1 MLKSHISRIAG
12 FMHSNR
18 NGWLAA
24 ASLAILAALASTLAS
39 VGANDAF
46 RPQPKRPQTPATK
59 TPAQAN
65 KTYTLYTGLWR
76 TDGSFVSTIRIKNVL
91 VVAPMDV
98 TPVIFMADGTPY
110 MLSPVHIPV
119 SGVATV
125 NINDALAAAPPS
137 IASHNSQ
144 YGSAALLYSYSSPGH
159 VTASVAAIDAPRS
172 LSYTYPFVEPMNMPG
187 HDSRQV
193 LEGLWWKRD
202 QAVTGFVT
210 LTNTTDQQRTAVLTS
225 IRPGNNSSQQQFS
238 LSPHTA
244 QMFDLREFGGDIRGH
259 DNRAGGIRVEYEGSQ
274 GAILVTGGLVNESEG
289 YSADLPFWFHDMSSS
304 SPSQITYA
312 SAGLMLGKPDPMM
325 MPGFPSET
333 TFSIYLSLRNATER
347 PLDVPLQLNYTPEMG
362 MGGAVP
368 VTRNLPTEHLA
379 PFEAKQVDLQGP
391 LNAAGL
397 KSFNGS
403 INLSTSFT
411 GHAGD
416 LIIATGSVDQT
427 GTYVFEVGPKAIS
440 TATSQ
445 FSNYWSV
452 ANGNDTMYSLWNPTP
467 SAQDILV
474 TFYYGDGSGK
484 YTVPVHLEAQAST
497 MIDMAMLIAEIR
509 PDANGN
515 IIPPSVQEGSA
526 SFFSAEGKN
535 EKITL
540 VIAAGIY
547 NISTATCG
555 SDCPYCCGDSNFAIS
570 PNPILCP
577 IGESMPCTATA
588 TDCYGGTLY
597 PGVTSWSSSNTS
609 VMTVNVYG
617 NVTGVSV
624 GQATITANFDS
635 VPTYT
640 GMVCYYPCPTG
651 SPSVSAG
658 ANATTP
664 SQHTYPNP
672 PLTGCRVSVPY
683 DAVINT
689 TTGKRHQAQDTVGT
703 NIQVGTPVYAPEA
716 GTITNFV
723 TGQPHDSRPTS
734 QCAGQNSPADFIEL
748 RSDSD
753 QALTRLYHVTILP
766 TLATIG
772 THVTGGQQ
780 IGTID
785 ISGCTSAPHTHIQR
799 KVNGVLVNFTMPCD
813 NSHFDDPST
822 YYDDSDGTWP

>member
-391 LNAAGL
+391 LNAAEL
-397 KSFNGS
+397 KNFNGS

-411 GHAGD
+411 GHAGI
-416 LIIATGSVDQT
+416 LSSLRGVSIRPAPMCSRSAPRPSAPPQANSRTIGVSQT
-427 GTYVFEVGPKAIS
+427 GT
-440 TATSQ
+440 T
-445 FSNYWSV
+445 
-452 ANGNDTMYSLWNPTP
+452 
-467 SAQDILV
+467 
-474 TFYYGDGSGK
+474 
-484 YTVPVHLEAQAST
+484 
-497 MIDMAMLIAEIR
+497 
-509 PDANGN
+509 
-515 IIPPSVQEGSA
+515 
-526 SFFSAEGKN
+526 
-535 EKITL
+535 
-540 VIAAGIY
+540 
-547 NISTATCG
+547 
-555 SDCPYCCGDSNFAIS
+555 
-570 PNPILCP
+570 
-577 IGESMPCTATA
+577 PCTACGIQRLRRRTF
-588 TDCYGGTLY
+588 
-597 PGVTSWSSSNTS
+597 S
-609 VMTVNVYG
+609 
-617 NVTGVSV
+617 
-624 GQATITANFDS
+624 
-635 VPTYT
+635 
-640 GMVCYYPCPTG
+640 
-651 SPSVSAG
+651 SPSITETALAS
-658 ANATTP
+658 TRSLFTWRLR
-664 SQHTYPNP
+664 P
-672 PLTGCRVSVPY
+672 PL
-683 DAVINT
+683 
-689 TTGKRHQAQDTVGT
+689 
-703 NIQVGTPVYAPEA
+703 
-716 GTITNFV
+716 
-723 TGQPHDSRPTS
+723 
-734 QCAGQNSPADFIEL
+734 
-748 RSDSD
+748 
-753 QALTRLYHVTILP
+753 
-766 TLATIG
+766 
-772 THVTGGQQ
+772 
-780 IGTID
+780 
-785 ISGCTSAPHTHIQR
+785 
-799 KVNGVLVNFTMPCD
+799 
-813 NSHFDDPST
+813 
-822 YYDDSDGTWP
+822 